1 MSLQIY
7 KAFCC
12 YVVNTW
18 NTKYT
23 LIVFTKMTYCKE
35 NMLVSTAQEL
45 EKHKFW
51 ITLKNKNVYCFLDG

>member
-23 LIVFTKMTYCKE
+23 LIYK
-35 NMLVSTAQEL
+35 S
-45 EKHKFW
+45 
-51 ITLKNKNVYCFLDG
+51 